1 MLDWLGLKQRI
12 DDEALLSVEVTDVFS
27 NGLFGA
33 VDLLTDDALA
43 I

>member
-1 MLDWLGLKQRI
+1 MLDWLGLKQCI

-27 NGLFGA
+27 KGLFGA
-33 VDLLTDDALA
+33 VDLLTNDALA